1 MGMDPVTASI
11 AGPVIGSAV
20 GGMFGNKAAKQDRAA
35 QQYATDMNN
44 RGYNDA
50 RPFVTD
56 MYKGGTNAL
65 NNMLDTGAY
74 GGPTYAGM
82 NDMQRNTMGN
92 MYNFGN
98 SGFSQG
104 QGLMNTAGGFGQNYS
119 DLYNQ
124 AGQDRMATAQQYAM
138 NNSQPLVD
146 RALRDS
152 TRNLQ
157 ENTLTSIGMGASA
170 TGNTNSSRAGVAEA
184 IAGRDYMD
192 RAADTTANINDTL
205 MQRSLK
211 EQDASFRNQ
220 MNANQALGNTFN
232 TGFGM
237 NQDSLKMMGA
247 AGDIQQKDA
256 QSQMNADKT
265 AFDNER
271 DFALDAY
278 NKYNAGILGRAPQT
292 SSQQANMHNPL
303 SATMGGAMA
312 GFGFGQ
318 QYLQPMMGGNNN
330 YMPSP
335 YGQYGT
341 TGATGMSGYRPYTD
355 NRGFGVA

>member
-1 MGMDPVTASI
+1 MSWVAAATIGST
-11 AGPVIGSAV
+11 VIG
-20 GGMFGNKAAKQDRAA
+20 GMMGNKAAKYDRDA
-35 QQYATDMNN
+35 QNYATNMNN
-44 RGYNDA
+44 RGYDDA
-50 RPFVTD
+50 RSYIRD
-56 MYKGGTNAL
+56 MYKGGTGAL
-65 NNMLDTGAY
+65 KDMLGKGVYD
-74 GGPTYAGM
+74 GPTYAGM
-82 NDMQRNTMGN
+82 NDMQRGTMNN
-92 MYNFGN
+92 MYNFGQ

-104 QGLMNTAGGFGQNYS
+104 QGLMNAAGGFGQNYS

-124 AGQDRMATAQQYAM
+124 AGQDRMGIAQQYAM
-138 NNSQPLVD
+138 DNSQPLVD

-220 MNANQALGNTFN
+220 MNANRALGDTFN

-237 NQDSLKMMGA
+237 SQDSLKMAGA
-247 AGDIQQKDA
+247 AGDIQQQDEQARYNDA
-256 QSQMNADKT
+256 KLR
-265 AFDNER
+265 FDNER

-292 SSQQANMHNPL
+292 SNQQANMSNPYT
-303 SATMGGAMA
+303 AAMGGAMA

-318 QYLQPMMGGNNN
+318 QYMRPRSNN
-330 YMPSP
+330 MPSV
-335 YGQYGT
+335 YGGYG
-341 TGATGMSGYRPYTD
+341 SGPSS
-355 NRGFGVA
+355 GFGYGGRSGNSSYLYGDGYLGGD

>member
-44 RGYNDA
+44 RGYTDA
-50 RPFVTD
+50 RPYIKD
-56 MYKGGTNAL
+56 MYKGGTDAL
-65 NNMLDTGAY
+65 NSMLDKGAY

-278 NKYNAGILGRAPQT
+278 NKYNAGILGGAPQ
-292 SSQQANMHNPL
+292 SSNQQANMHNPL

-318 QYLQPMMGGNNN
+318 KYLQPMMGGNN
-330 YMPSP
+330 MASP

>member
-11 AGPVIGSAV
+11 VGPIAGSVV
-20 GGMFGNKAAKQDRAA
+20 GGMFGDKSAKQDRAA
-35 QQYATDMNN
+35 HQYATDMNN
-44 RGYNDA
+44 RGYEDA
-50 RPFVTD
+50 RPYIQD

-65 NNMLDTGAY
+65 NNMLDKGAY

-82 NDMQRNTMGN
+82 NDMQRNAMGN

-220 MNANQALGNTFN
+220 MNANRALGDTFN

-247 AGDIQQKDA
+247 AGDIQQKDT
-256 QSQMNADKT
+256 QNQYNADKT

-278 NKYNAGILGRAPQT
+278 NKYNSGILGRAPQT
-292 SSQQANMHNPL
+292 SNQQANMANPMN
-303 SATMGGAMA
+303 AMVGGAMS

-318 QYLQPMMGGNNN
+318 QYLQPMMSRN
-330 YMPSP
+330 YQAPMQASP
-335 YGQYGT
+335 YGGP
-341 TGATGMSGYRPYTD
+341 TGSRTM
-355 NRGFGVA
+355 GFGNNPYGF